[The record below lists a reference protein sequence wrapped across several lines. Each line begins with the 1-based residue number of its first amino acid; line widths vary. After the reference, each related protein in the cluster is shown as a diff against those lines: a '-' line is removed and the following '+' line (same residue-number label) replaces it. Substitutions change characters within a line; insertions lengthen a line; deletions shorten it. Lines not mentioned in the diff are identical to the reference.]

1 MQPLSNEDVD
11 IPLQLIS
18 DPDNFPHEL
27 ECNEENVCEL
37 LGSLDINKSNGP
49 DGISARMLK
58 HTAASISPSIT
69 QLYNQLLHSC
79 RVPSEWKSSLVVPIP
94 KGSDAG
100 SPNNYLPISLLVV
113 LSKILEKHVHSII
126 TQHLNLC
133 HPISNQ
139 QWGFT
144 AGRSTIGALL
154 STVHD
159 WFKLLEEGKDI
170 CAVFLDYRKAF
181 DSVPHRTLI
190 EKLEGIGVN
199 PYIIAWLSD
208 YLTSRKQRV
217 VVDGSMSSPTDV
229 FSGVPQGS
237 ILGPLLFLIYIDGVT
252 EVELSNNSRLVL
264 YADDVLIYSPISCHT
279 DCQLLQHDINTICAW
294 SIEQHLT
301 LNPQKC
307 KFMTISRKRKPTTT
321 PFTFKLNNSPME
333 EVDQFKYLGV
343 LFCHNLSWSPHITS
357 TCAKAKKILGLLYRR
372 FYNHSSSECLKQ
384 LYLSLVR
391 PHLDYAAQVWDPYL
405 QKDVQLL
412 ENMQK
417 FALKLISHNWS
428 TSYQTSYHCQIY

>member
-1 MQPLSNEDVD
+1 
-11 IPLQLIS
+11 
-18 DPDNFPHEL
+18 
-27 ECNEENVCEL
+27 
-37 LGSLDINKSNGP
+37 
-49 DGISARMLK
+49 
-58 HTAASISPSIT
+58 
-69 QLYNQLLHSC
+69 
-79 RVPSEWKSSLVVPIP
+79 
-94 KGSDAG
+94 
-100 SPNNYLPISLLVV
+100 
-113 LSKILEKHVHSII
+113 
-126 TQHLNLC
+126 
-133 HPISNQ
+133 
-139 QWGFT
+139 
-144 AGRSTIGALL
+144 
-154 STVHD
+154 
-159 WFKLLEEGKDI
+159 
-170 CAVFLDYRKAF
+170 
-181 DSVPHRTLI
+181 
-190 EKLEGIGVN
+190 
-199 PYIIAWLSD
+199 
-208 YLTSRKQRV
+208 
-217 VVDGSMSSPTDV
+217 MSSPTDV

-307 KFMTISRKRKPTTT
+307 KFMTISRKRKSTTT

-343 LFCHNLSWSPHITS
+343 LFCHNLSWSPHITA

-412 ENMQK
+412 EN
-417 FALKLISHNWS
+417 
-428 TSYQTSYHCQIY
+428 T